1 MRTMTRI
8 FGLFAVATLGVT
20 LASCSASGGSSHTT
34 PLPTASPSATPGPIV
49 FTGSSITNNV
59 MALPCDTPETFT
71 VSEANYSGTFQLVPS
86 KPELSITPTSVTAS
100 TTFTALEFED
110 GTTQT
115 YTVIATGAV
124 AGTLTVNFTPG
135 QQCG

>member
-8 FGLFAVATLGVT
+8 FGLFAVAMLGVA
-20 LASCSASGGSSHTT
+20 LANCSASGGSSRTT
-34 PLPTASPSATPGPIV
+34 PAPTASPTATPGPIV

-86 KPELSITPTSVTAS
+86 KPELSITPTSGTAA
-100 TTFTALEFED
+100 TTFTALQFED
-110 GTTQT
+110 GATQT

-124 AGTLTVNFTPG
+124 TGTLTVNFTTG